1 MDNFELWYR
10 TKLAKEQES
19 VLPFPEFE
27 ATVINGVAWK
37 AENGVI
43 TGDGVTAAYAGKD
56 ALVLYANAIK
66 RAGNYWNYIAM
77 QESSS
82 YTLPEGVYRF
92 SVDTIEPLGYAAIM
106 LIVGTE
112 GATVRQGGA
121 RQILSGDTFTV
132 ESGELVEVVI
142 SVSSDRSRYE
152 FRNLKI
158 SAVQMDERLKRYFY
172 HRYIVSRGG

>member
-10 TKLAKEQES
+10 TKLAKEQEN
-19 VLPFPEFE
+19 VLPVSIIQD
-27 ATVINGVAWK
+27 TVINGVAWK
-37 AENGVI
+37 AENGVV
-43 TGDGVTAAYAGKD
+43 TGDGVTAAAAKAD

-66 RAGNYWNYIAM
+66 RDGNYWEYLPIREN
-77 QESSS
+77 SS

-92 SVDTIEPLGYAAIM
+92 SVDTVEPIGYAAIM
-106 LIVGTE
+106 LIVGTP

-121 RQILSGDTFTV
+121 RQILSGETFTV
-132 ESGELVEVVI
+132 ESDEFVEVVI
-142 SVSSDRSRYE
+142 SVRASHSRYE